1 MKAGRTNMPTRRGI
15 AVIEFAIVTPL
26 MLFLVAAVVDYTLL
40 MRAAIAVGDAA
51 RAGAQYGSL
60 STTNASNISGI
71 QTAALNAAPDI
82 PGITATAAKV
92 CQCSNGTTVN
102 CSGGTCPS
110 GPVRTYVQVT
120 VKTTVNPLF
129 SYPQLGYT
137 GAVVA
142 TATMRAQ

>member
-1 MKAGRTNMPTRRGI
+1 MRRGI
-15 AVIEFAIVTPL
+15 AIVEFAIITPL
-26 MLFLVAAVVDYTLL
+26 MLLLVAAVVDYTLL

-51 RAGAQYGSL
+51 RAGAEYGSI

-82 PGITATAAKV
+82 PNLTASAAQV
-92 CQCSNGTTVN
+92 CSCSNGSTVN

-120 VKTTVNPLF
+120 VRTTVNPIF
-129 SYPQLGYT
+129 SYPQLGDS
-137 GAVVA
+137 GAVIA

>member
-1 MKAGRTNMPTRRGI
+1 MNMKTRRGI
-15 AVIEFAIVTPL
+15 AIVEFALIAPVL
-26 MLFLVAAVVDYTLL
+26 LLLVAAVVDFTLL

-51 RAGAQYGSL
+51 RAGAQFGSL
-60 STTNASNISGI
+60 NMANAANISGI

-82 PGITATAAKV
+82 PSLTAAAAQV
-92 CQCSNGTTVN
+92 CRCSNGSTVN

-120 VKTTVNPLF
+120 VKTTVPPIF
-129 SYPQLGYT
+129 TYPHLGDS

>member
-1 MKAGRTNMPTRRGI
+1 MSMPPRRGI
-15 AVIEFAIVTPL
+15 AIIEFALVMPL
-26 MLFLVAAVVDYTLL
+26 MFFLVAAVVDYTLL

-51 RAGAQYGSL
+51 RAGAQFGSL
-60 STTNASNISGI
+60 SATNAANISGI

-82 PGITATAAKV
+82 NRLTATAAKV

-110 GPVRTYVQVT
+110 GPVRIYVQVT
-120 VKTTVNPLF
+120 VKTTVNAAF
-129 SYPQLGYT
+129 SYPKLGYT

>member
-1 MKAGRTNMPTRRGI
+1 MNMKSRRGI
-15 AVIEFAIVTPL
+15 AIIEFALVTPL
-26 MLFLVAAVVDYTLL
+26 LLLLVAGVVDYTLL

-60 STTNASNISGI
+60 SVANAANISGI

-82 PGITATAAKV
+82 PNLTAAAAEV
-92 CQCSNGTTVN
+92 CKCSNGATVN

-120 VKTTVNPLF
+120 CKTTVNALF
-129 SYPQLGYT
+129 SYPKLGYT

-142 TATMRAQ
+142 MATMRAQ

>member
-1 MKAGRTNMPTRRGI
+1 MNMPSRRGI
-15 AVIEFAIVTPL
+15 ATIEFALIMPL
-26 MLFLVAAVVDYTLL
+26 MLLLVAVVVDYTLL

-51 RAGAQYGSL
+51 RAGAEFGSI
-60 STTNASNISGI
+60 STANASNTSGM
-71 QTAALNAAPDI
+71 QSAALNAAPDI
-82 PGITATAAKV
+82 TGLTATASKFCA
-92 CQCSNGTTVN
+92 CSNGNTVN

-120 VKTTVNPLF
+120 AQTTVSPMF

>member
-1 MKAGRTNMPTRRGI
+1 MNMPLRRGI
-15 AVIEFAIVTPL
+15 ATVEFALITPL
-26 MLFLVAAVVDYTLL
+26 LLLLVAAVVDYTML

-51 RAGAQYGSL
+51 RAGAQFGSL
-60 STTNASNISGI
+60 NIANSANISGVE
-71 QTAALNAAPDI
+71 TAALNAAPDI
-82 PGITATAAKV
+82 DGITASAAQV
-92 CQCSNGTTVN
+92 CKCSSGTTVN

-120 VKTTVNPLF
+120 VKTTVSAIF

-142 TATMRAQ
+142 MATMRAQ

>member
-1 MKAGRTNMPTRRGI
+1 MKMRPRRGI
-15 AVIEFAIVTPL
+15 AVIEFALVMPVL
-26 MLFLVAAVVDYTLL
+26 FFLVAAVVDYTLL

-60 STTNASNISGI
+60 NIANAANTSAI
-71 QTAALNAAPDI
+71 QAAAVNAAPDI
-82 PGITATAAKV
+82 PGLTATAAKV
-92 CQCSNGTTVN
+92 CQCSNGSTIN

-129 SYPQLGYT
+129 SYPNLGYT

>member
-1 MKAGRTNMPTRRGI
+1 MRMKSGRGFAI
-15 AVIEFAIVTPL
+15 IEFALITPL
-26 MLFLVAAVVDYTLL
+26 MLLLVAAVVDFTLL

-51 RAGAQYGSL
+51 RAGAQFGSL
-60 STTNASNISGI
+60 STTNASNISGM
-71 QTAALNAAPDI
+71 QAAALNAAPDI
-82 PGITATAAKV
+82 PNLTASAAKV

-120 VKTTVNPLF
+120 VKTSVPPIF
-129 SYPQLGYT
+129 SYPKLGDS